1 MQVKLIVWV
10 SHRNSDNRSDIVS
23 YGDSD
28 DMVDRDGDNM
38 SDLVV
43 DSGEDNS
50 VDRGRMSDVVSDTSD
65 F

>member
-1 MQVKLIVWV
+1 M

-23 YGDSD
+23 YSDSD

-50 VDRGRMSDVVSDTSD
+50 VDRGRMSDIVSDTSD
-65 F
+65 CE